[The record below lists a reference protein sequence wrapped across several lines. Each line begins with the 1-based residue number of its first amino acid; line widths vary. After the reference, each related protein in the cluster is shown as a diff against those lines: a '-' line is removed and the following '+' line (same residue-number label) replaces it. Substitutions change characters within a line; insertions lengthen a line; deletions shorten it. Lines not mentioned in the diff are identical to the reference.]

1 MAETPSS
8 PTGLRPET
16 IVDVALEL
24 ISDHGLE
31 WFSMRKLAAALDV
44 NPMTIYL
51 RFDSKDALLDAVARR
66 GLATMELPTETSA
79 DASWEDRALALA
91 TGLRAQLLG
100 DRNLLE
106 LYATSDRMTTAVLR
120 SVEQGLVLMEE
131 IGYRDADAVLA
142 FRSLFW
148 HTVGLAFVD
157 RNPEGF
163 PADRPGGLGEAL
175 GGVDSSTHP
184 AFARHLPW
192 FTPVD
197 GDALFTHATRSLVAG
212 LRAAA
217 PHPAPARSDRPR
229 SDHPRSDHPH
239 SDHSRE
245 RP

>member
-1 MAETPSS
+1 MADTPSS
-8 PTGLRPET
+8 ATGLRPET

-66 GLATMELPTETSA
+66 GLAAMEIPAEAPA
-79 DASWEDRALALA
+79 DAPWEDRALALA

-100 DRNLLE
+100 DRNLLA

-120 SVEQGLVLMEE
+120 SVEQGLELMEE

-157 RNPEGF
+157 RTPEGF
-163 PADRPGGLGEAL
+163 PADRPGGLGETL
-175 GGVDSSTHP
+175 GGVDPTTHP
-184 AFARHLPW
+184 TFARHLPW

-217 PHPAPARSDRPR
+217 PGPESVSSDQPQE
-229 SDHPRSDHPH
+229 SS
-239 SDHSRE
+239 
-245 RP
+245 